1 MRFREEKYLMFFGA
15 DPKTFEMAKRMRRDM
30 TLAEIILWKKL
41 KDRKLFADKFRR
53 QHPVGF
59 YIADFYCHKYKLII
73 EVDGRIHEEQEIR
86 ERDLNRE
93 AELKRLG
100 LRIIRFTNDQIIS
113 DINYVISQI
122 KAELHPR

>member
-41 KDRKLFADKFRR
+41 KDRKLFTDKFRR

-59 YIADFYCHKYKLII
+59 YIVDFYCHKYKLAI
-73 EVDGRIHEEQEIR
+73 EIDGKIHEDEEIR
-86 ERDLNRE
+86 ERDLNRD
-93 AELKRLG
+93 AELNRMGIK
-100 LRIIRFTNDQIIS
+100 IIRFTNDQITS
-113 DINYVISQI
+113 DLINVISRI
-122 KAELHPR
+122 LAELQ